1 MNARSLLVSTLNVA
15 PSKKWPAL
23 VAFRQAQLIRLQ
35 PNLVGHDLIWAISK
49 KPLLLHGAALV
60 ALVAYAAMLAATDP
74 AHISLW
80 VMAAIFM
87 AALTSSIAGFAFSA
101 ICGAM
106 LFHLLRD
113 PIHVVGIMMVCSIAG
128 QGMMVWSVRREI
140 CWRSLLPFLAGAAI
154 GLPLGVHLLVQS
166 RPGFYMPIIGSLL
179 VIYATFMVFRRP
191 MVLQRQHV
199 LWDGCVGFLG
209 GNHGGA
215 AAFPGAFVT
224 IWCSFKGWSKERQR
238 GLYQPFILLVQLA
251 GLGLL
256 SATSL
261 DATARHFRLDGIEY
275 IPATLLGTS
284 CGLACFKWLNDRQ
297 FALSVNVL
305 LAVSG
310 QSFLL

>member
-1 MNARSLLVSTLNVA
+1 MNARSLLVNTFNLA
-15 PSKKWPAL
+15 PSGKWPS
-23 VAFRQAQLIRLQ
+23 VVSFGTTQLIQLNLISTISQKPRLLQ
-35 PNLVGHDLIWAISK
+35 STALA
-49 KPLLLHGAALV
+49 LLAAC
-60 ALVAYAAMLAATDP
+60 AAMLAATDS

-80 VMAAIFM
+80 VMAAIFV

-128 QGMMVWSVRREI
+128 QGMMVWSVRRDI
-140 CWRSLLPFLAGAAI
+140 CWRNLLPFLAGAAI
-154 GLPLGVHLLVQS
+154 GLPLGVHLLVHS
-166 RPGFYMPIIGSLL
+166 KPGLYLPNMGSLL
-179 VIYATFMVFRRP
+179 VTYATFMLFRRP
-191 MVLQRQHV
+191 VVLQRQHA
-199 LWDGCVGFLG
+199 LWDGAVGFLG
-209 GNHGGA
+209 GITGGA

-238 GLYQPFILLVQLA
+238 SLYQPFILIVQVV

-256 SATSL
+256 AVTSL
-261 DATARHFRLDGIEY
+261 DAPGRHFRLDGLAY
-275 IPATLLGTS
+275 IPATLLGTY
-284 CGLACFKWLNDRQ
+284 CGLACFKWLSDRQ

-310 QSFLL
+310 LSFLL